1 VEINSEEL
9 IHANVQIAKILQYQ
23 AKIEEDAKQST
34 AHKVHLLTDLVNA
47 KYVQDIQEVF
57 KLQVDNHAYL
67 KIVDKTNTLINKV
80 TADHAQLTNALTHKE
95 MLATNQHA
103 MIEHKSLAG
112 LPANKLHAQHILDHK
127 EVTAES
133 ALLNNVTVV
142 NILQMMEDAINV
154 DHIQFQML
162 ETKTETDVF
171 NHNAQQIQLSLLMED
186 VKPVEMV
193 PIQIQVEDNVL
204 DYNATTDKELLK
216 QAQHQNVLIAQSEPE
231 LKIMELDA
239 VLTNA
244 TQLTENI
251 LKKMEHATHVHLIKL

>member
-1 VEINSEEL
+1 
-9 IHANVQIAKILQYQ
+9 
-23 AKIEEDAKQST
+23 
-34 AHKVHLLTDLVNA
+34 
-47 KYVQDIQEVF
+47 
-57 KLQVDNHAYL
+57 
-67 KIVDKTNTLINKV
+67 
-80 TADHAQLTNALTHKE
+80 
-95 MLATNQHA
+95 
-103 MIEHKSLAG
+103 
-112 LPANKLHAQHILDHK
+112 
-127 EVTAES
+127 
-133 ALLNNVTVV
+133 
-142 NILQMMEDAINV
+142 
-154 DHIQFQML
+154 
-162 ETKTETDVF
+162 VF

-204 DYNATTDKELLK
+204 DYNATTGKELLK